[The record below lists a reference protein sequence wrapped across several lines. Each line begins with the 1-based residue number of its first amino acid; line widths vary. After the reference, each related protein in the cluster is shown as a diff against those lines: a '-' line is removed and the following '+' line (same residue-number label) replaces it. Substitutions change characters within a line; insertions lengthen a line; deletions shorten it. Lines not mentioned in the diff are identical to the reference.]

1 MRILVDVPR
10 TELRAQ
16 ELGKT
21 PIDAYIARLDAALP
35 GPRRK
40 KADLLAEARDG
51 LIDATEA
58 LEADGL
64 SRSEAERHAI
74 EDFGEID
81 EILPDYRAELGYAQ
95 GRRTA
100 VLLAATIVIQPIV
113 WLDNTWQW
121 NRDAGHEAGPVQLWL
136 NRFVENAGMAALIMA
151 ALVIVATGIG
161 LRYPAVRAAVT
172 KATGVVGLL
181 SSALIGST
189 GIAMAVLGSP
199 GLLGV
204 LTGLMWVSLFVL
216 GPLSAV
222 AISARRCLRLA

>member
-1 MRILVDVPR
+1 MRILVDVPG

-40 KADLLAEARDG
+40 KADLLTEARDG

-64 SRSEAERHAI
+64 SRSDAERQAI
-74 EDFGEID
+74 EDFGEIG

-100 VLLAATIVIQPIV
+100 ILMAATIMIQPIV
-113 WLDNTWQW
+113 WLDDTWLW
-121 NRDAGHEAGPVQLWL
+121 NRDPAHDADPAQLWL
-136 NRFVENAGMAALIMA
+136 NGFVENAGAVTLCLAVVVL
-151 ALVIVATGIG
+151 VATGFG
-161 LRYPAVRAAVT
+161 LRYPAVRGVVT
-172 KATGVVGLL
+172 KVTGVVGLL
-181 SSALIGST
+181 TSALIGST
-189 GIAMAVLGSP
+189 AIVMALLGNP
-199 GLLGV
+199 GLLGA
-204 LTGLMWVSLFVL
+204 LTGIMWVSVFVL

-222 AISARRCLRLA
+222 VFSAQRCLRLA